1 MFRYWEGACGWY
13 LEFCSFFLSGGRMCE
28 NISNISLLTAPS
40 GSWKTQTYFREWDTS
55 WQSSARL
62 RRQTQQQFCG
72 IPQIQVRKYLN
83 LTSQPCLPM
92 GWALK
97 SSHVPRTTFA
107 EKQKD
112 YLTSKFRVG
121 ETTGQKLHA
130 ASEAKSMVTARDSNG
145 NRLLQ
150 VLHFWRAS
158 KIQVS
163 FQG

>member
-1 MFRYWEGACGWY
+1 MHTTFRADYSAGGAGSRSCEMEIQPRECKMHTSLMWSPGPSHAELLILRDVQILRRSLY
-13 LEFCSFFLSGGRMCE
+13 LIPRLFLFFLSGGRRCE
-28 NISNISLLTAPS
+28 NIPKIFLLTALFW
-40 GSWKTQTYFREWDTS
+40 SWKTRTCFREWDTS

-112 YLTSKFRVG
+112 YLTS
-121 ETTGQKLHA
+121 
-130 ASEAKSMVTARDSNG
+130 
-145 NRLLQ
+145 
-150 VLHFWRAS
+150 
-158 KIQVS
+158 
-163 FQG
+163 